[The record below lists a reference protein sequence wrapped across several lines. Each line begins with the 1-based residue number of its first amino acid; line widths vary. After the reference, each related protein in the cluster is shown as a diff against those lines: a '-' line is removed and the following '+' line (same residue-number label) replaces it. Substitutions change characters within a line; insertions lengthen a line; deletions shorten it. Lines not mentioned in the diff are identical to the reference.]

1 MIKKLITLF
10 IFQNLIKYKNIK
22 YKMVRTVKFAEKTK
36 TLRRI
41 LNNIELSDEELVS
54 MLLI

>member
-1 MIKKLITLF
+1 
-10 IFQNLIKYKNIK
+10 
-22 YKMVRTVKFAEKTK
+22 MVRTVKFAEKTK